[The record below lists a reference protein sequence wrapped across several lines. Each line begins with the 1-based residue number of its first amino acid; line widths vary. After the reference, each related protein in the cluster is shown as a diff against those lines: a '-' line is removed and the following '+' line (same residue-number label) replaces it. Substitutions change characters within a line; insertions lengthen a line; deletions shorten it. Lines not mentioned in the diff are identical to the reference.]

1 MPTAVAVFDFASD
14 TGYQLFNKI
23 AVKHALPSYVL
34 VQNTAKLAD
43 EDSLHS
49 CAMLAP
55 TPRFPTHS
63 KAACWLSHAYYLQER
78 DKIAAEDRDRIER
91 FLLKKAAFWDIL
103 PDVQAMIER
112 EAAVIKQASEQP
124 EAFPLRTDEEQ
135 LAAAKWLLDGY
146 RQKQSHAVPI
156 RDRISLAER
165 LVDSGVASQ
174 LPAGDSELL
183 WKAACR
189 RGCYDGRLVA
199 EKLAASAV
207 LQPYLPAAK
216 LAGVFDKLVGM
227 SMQSQHKTAAIA
239 CDKHSVFGNAP
250 AELELAVNTG
260 EPVFVFP
267 SGSVVT
273 KRAMDAFRHKE
284 EKLLRAETGRL
295 AKVAFSTLMGEMA
308 DETADKMETV
318 MRNAGIAFVTR
329 APRSTSAIDF
339 SLIR

>member
-23 AVKHALPSYVL
+23 AVKHALPNYVL

-43 EDSLHS
+43 DDSLHS
-49 CAMLAP
+49 CAMLSP

-78 DKIAAEDRDRIER
+78 DKIAAEDRERIEK
-91 FLLKKAAFWDIL
+91 FLLKKAAFWDIMD
-103 PDVQAMIER
+103 DVEMMIAR
-112 EAAVIKQASEQP
+112 EAAVIKQASEQS

-135 LAAAKWLLDGY
+135 LAAATWLLDGY
-146 RQKQSHAVPI
+146 RKKQAHAVPI
-156 RDRISLAER
+156 NDRISLAGR
-165 LVDSGVASQ
+165 LLDAGIESQ
-174 LPAGDSELL
+174 LPANDAELL

-199 EKLAASAV
+199 EKLAASVV

-216 LAGVFDKLVGM
+216 LAAVFDKLVGM
-227 SMQSQHKTAAIA
+227 AMQSQHKTAAIA
-239 CDKHSVFGNAP
+239 CDKHHVFGDAP

-267 SGSVVT
+267 SGSVAT
-273 KRAMDAFRHKE
+273 KRAVDAFRHKE
-284 EKLLRAETGRL
+284 ERILRAESGRL
-295 AKVAFSTLMGEMA
+295 SKVAFSTLMGDLA
-308 DETADKMETV
+308 DETADKMESV
-318 MRNAGIAFVTR
+318 MRNAGISFVTR
-329 APRSTSAIDF
+329 APRSTSAVDF

>member
-23 AVKHALPSYVL
+23 AVKHSLPNYVL
-34 VQNTAKLAD
+34 VQNTANLAD
-43 EDSLHS
+43 DDSLHS

-78 DKIAAEDRDRIER
+78 DKIATEDRERIEK
-91 FLLKKAAFWDIL
+91 FLLKKAAFWDIMG
-103 PDVQAMIER
+103 DIETMIER

-124 EAFPLRTDEEQ
+124 ETFPLRTSEEQ
-135 LAAAKWLLDGY
+135 LAAATWLLDGY
-146 RQKQSHAVPI
+146 RKKQSHAVPI
-156 RDRISLAER
+156 SDRIDLAGR
-165 LVDSGVASQ
+165 LIDSGIESQ
-174 LPAGDSELL
+174 LPTNDAELL

-199 EKLAASAV
+199 EKLAASV
-207 LQPYLPAAK
+207 ILQPYLPAAK
-216 LAGVFDKLVGM
+216 LAAVFDKLVGM
-227 SMQSQHKTAAIA
+227 SMQSQHKTAALA
-239 CDKHSVFGNAP
+239 CDKHRVFGDSP
-250 AELELAVNTG
+250 AELELAINTG

-267 SGSVVT
+267 SGSVIT
-273 KRAMDAFRHKE
+273 KRAMDSFRHKE
-284 EKLLRAETGRL
+284 EQLLRAEAGRL
-295 AKVAFSTLMGEMA
+295 SKVAFSTLMGDLA
-308 DETADKMETV
+308 DETADKLEGV
-318 MRNAGIAFVTR
+318 MRNAGVSFVTR